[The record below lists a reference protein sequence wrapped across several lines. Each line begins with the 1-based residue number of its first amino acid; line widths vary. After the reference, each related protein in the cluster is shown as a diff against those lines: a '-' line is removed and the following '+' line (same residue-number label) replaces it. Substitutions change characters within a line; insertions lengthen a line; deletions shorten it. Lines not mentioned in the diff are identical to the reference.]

1 MQRTCLEV
9 LNVRSIDIGDV
20 SHESIVD
27 SYDTCKWIERQG
39 ISLEAITLG
48 NVHDEIEE
56 MTDEHWLPIV
66 QVINPD
72 NQVEGYI
79 IEA

>member
-1 MQRTCLEV
+1 MRTVSTE
-9 LNVRSIDIGDV
+9 DIRF
-20 SHESIVD
+20 ESVVD
-27 SYDTCKWIERQG
+27 SYLTCKWIERQG
-39 ISLEAITLG
+39 VSTAEVTLG

-56 MTDEHWLPIV
+56 MADEHGLPIV